1 MLGPEER
8 GSVAH
13 PGRGTTTVCANPGAA
28 LASRIS
34 GGRAAAYN
42 SIVQQGG
49 GTMFE
54 RKSSRTGAGPA
65 PATETDVP
73 APAAAQAG
81 TQAHTQRAPSEA
93 RAMIGSKVK
102 ITGDIE
108 SAEDLLI
115 EGEVNG
121 TVTLPDNELVIGSS
135 GRVSADV
142 EAKTIRIEGEIQ
154 GDITGRER
162 VVITASGNV
171 QGNVSAPRVMLE
183 DGGRFKG
190 SIDMGG
196 SKAAA
201 TGPKAAPAEAVP
213 APKTAVAGVEKAS

>member
-1 MLGPEER
+1 
-8 GSVAH
+8 
-13 PGRGTTTVCANPGAA
+13 
-28 LASRIS
+28 
-34 GGRAAAYN
+34 
-42 SIVQQGG
+42 
-49 GTMFE
+49 MFE
-54 RKSSRTGAGPA
+54 RKSSRPEAEPA
-65 PATETDVP
+65 PSAESA
-73 APAAAQAG
+73 APAAAPAQAKAP
-81 TQAHTQRAPSEA
+81 TQPASSEA

-102 ITGDIE
+102 VTGDIE
-108 SAEDLLI
+108 SAEDLLV

-121 TVTLPDNELVIGSS
+121 TVTLAENELVIGNS
-135 GRVSADV
+135 GRVHADI
-142 EAKTIRIEGEIQ
+142 EAKTVRIEGEVQ

-201 TGPKAAPAEAVP
+201 APSPASAPAAKPSP
-213 APKTAVAGVEKAS
+213 AETAPQAKTGVAGVEKAS